1 MSFLEVRHV
10 QKIYTTR
17 FGGTKVQAL
26 SDVNFTVE
34 KGEYVAIMGESGS
47 GKTTLLNILAA
58 LDKPTGGEVVLDGRA
73 LGTIP
78 EREIAAF
85 RRSQLGFVFQEF
97 NLLDTF
103 SVQDNIFLP
112 LVLAGKAYPEMAAR
126 LAPIARQ
133 LGIAELLQK
142 FPYELSG
149 GQKQRVAVARALIT
163 QPKLVLADEP
173 TGALDSRA
181 TDELLRLFEEINRG
195 GQTILMVTHSVKAAS
210 HASRVL
216 FIKDGEV
223 FHEIYRGESTDEQLY
238 QKISDTLTMLATAVS
253 AMRNLYPRLAAT
265 NLKKNRR
272 FYLPYLLACIVIVAL
287 FCIILTLASDP
298 YLGQMQH
305 GGSVSQVLGFGVSI
319 MALFSAIILF
329 YTNSTFTKQ
338 RKREFAIYN
347 ILGMEKRHISYV
359 LFWESLYTA
368 AMALFFGLVAAG
380 VFSKLLQLVLM
391 RLIGGEATFG
401 LNIRLMSIGC
411 TVVFFGALFLL
422 LLLNTIRIIHLS
434 NPVQLLRAG
443 SEGEREPRSKWILAL
458 LGAVCLAAGYLISLR
473 TSVALYAIQNF
484 FPAVIL
490 VIIGTYLT
498 FIALS
503 VVVLKALR
511 KNRRYYYK
519 TSHFATVSGLIYRMS
534 RNAAGLASICILST
548 MVLVTVS
555 TTVSLYKGV
564 DAYAAVQWP
573 QDVTITLMTD
583 PRTNTVP
590 DVAPVLQVV
599 DDTMTRAG
607 LTQSNVHGYRTV
619 RFSALRSGDALDL
632 TSKQLTGSSADEYTV
647 MVLDTEGYAD
657 LTGEQVTLAPG
668 EALAWTDGAAF
679 GDTLTLGGDT
689 LRLRQLNS
697 FSLVSGS
704 SIMGLHTL
712 YLVVPDLT
720 EMLELR
726 AQQNAYTNEH
736 GGTRSML
743 NYTYQFDLSGT
754 EDEQLD
760 ALHALLCAPG
770 FESAAEAANV
780 NYTTDMRADGYPTLR
795 STYGGFL
802 FLGFFLGFVFLF
814 ATVLIIYYKQVSEGY
829 DDRGRFRI
837 MQQVGMT
844 PKEVKATIRTQVLL
858 MFFLP
863 LVTAAIHIAFAFP
876 LIKQIVFAFG
886 LQNVHLFLLCTLG
899 TFGVFALL
907 YTFVYLLTAR
917 TYYRIV
923 RMTD

>member
-1 MSFLEVRHV
+1 
-10 QKIYTTR
+10 
-17 FGGTKVQAL
+17 
-26 SDVNFTVE
+26 
-34 KGEYVAIMGESGS
+34 
-47 GKTTLLNILAA
+47 
-58 LDKPTGGEVVLDGRA
+58 
-73 LGTIP
+73 
-78 EREIAAF
+78 
-85 RRSQLGFVFQEF
+85 
-97 NLLDTF
+97 
-103 SVQDNIFLP
+103 
-112 LVLAGKAYPEMAAR
+112 
-126 LAPIARQ
+126 
-133 LGIAELLQK
+133 
-142 FPYELSG
+142 
-149 GQKQRVAVARALIT
+149 
-163 QPKLVLADEP
+163 
-173 TGALDSRA
+173 
-181 TDELLRLFEEINRG
+181 
-195 GQTILMVTHSVKAAS
+195 
-210 HASRVL
+210 
-216 FIKDGEV
+216 
-223 FHEIYRGESTDEQLY
+223 
-238 QKISDTLTMLATAVS
+238 
-253 AMRNLYPRLAAT
+253 MRNLYPRLAAT

-305 GGSVSQVLGFGVSI
+305 GGSVSQVLGFGVLI
-319 MALFSAIILF
+319 MALFSTIILF

-380 VFSKLLQLVLM
+380 VFSKLLQLVLV

-401 LNIRLMSIGC
+401 LNISLMSIGY
-411 TVVFFGALFLL
+411 TAAFFGALFLL

-458 LGAVCLAAGYLISLR
+458 LGAVCLAAGYIISLR
-473 TSVALYAIQNF
+473 TNAALYAIQYF

-564 DAYAAVQWP
+564 DAYAAVRWP
-573 QDVTITLMTD
+573 QDMTLTLMTD
-583 PRTNTVP
+583 TQTNTVP
-590 DVAPVLQVV
+590 DVAPVLRVV
-599 DDTMTRAG
+599 DDTMTRSG

-619 RFSALRSGDALDL
+619 RFSTLRSGDALD
-632 TSKQLTGSSADEYTV
+632 QFTGSGVDAYTV

-668 EALAWTDGAAF
+668 DALAWTDGKPF
-679 GDTLTLGGDT
+679 GDTVTICGRAF
-689 LRLRQLNS
+689 RLRQLDS
-697 FSLVSGS
+697 FPLDSGS

-712 YLVVPDLT
+712 YLVVPDLDSV
-720 EMLELR
+720 LELR
-726 AQQNAYTNEH
+726 AQQNAYASEH

-754 EDEQLD
+754 DAEQLD
-760 ALHALLCAPG
+760 ALHALLSDPA
-770 FESAAEAANV
+770 FASAAEAANV
-780 NYTTDMRADGYPTLR
+780 QYTTDMRADGYPTLR
-795 STYGGFL
+795 SMYGGFL

>member
-1 MSFLEVRHV
+1 
-10 QKIYTTR
+10 
-17 FGGTKVQAL
+17 
-26 SDVNFTVE
+26 
-34 KGEYVAIMGESGS
+34 
-47 GKTTLLNILAA
+47 
-58 LDKPTGGEVVLDGRA
+58 
-73 LGTIP
+73 
-78 EREIAAF
+78 
-85 RRSQLGFVFQEF
+85 
-97 NLLDTF
+97 
-103 SVQDNIFLP
+103 
-112 LVLAGKAYPEMAAR
+112 
-126 LAPIARQ
+126 
-133 LGIAELLQK
+133 
-142 FPYELSG
+142 
-149 GQKQRVAVARALIT
+149 
-163 QPKLVLADEP
+163 
-173 TGALDSRA
+173 
-181 TDELLRLFEEINRG
+181 
-195 GQTILMVTHSVKAAS
+195 
-210 HASRVL
+210 
-216 FIKDGEV
+216 
-223 FHEIYRGESTDEQLY
+223 
-238 QKISDTLTMLATAVS
+238 
-253 AMRNLYPRLAAT
+253 MRNLYPRLAAT

-287 FCIILTLASDP
+287 FCIMLTLASDP

-305 GGSVSQVLGFGVSI
+305 GGSVSQVLGFGVLI

-380 VFSKLLQLVLM
+380 VFSKLLQLVLV

-401 LNIRLMSIGC
+401 LNISLMSIGY
-411 TVVFFGALFLL
+411 TAVFFGALFLL

-458 LGAVCLAAGYLISLR
+458 LGAVCLAAGYIISLR
-473 TSVALYAIQNF
+473 TNAALYAIQYF

-503 VVVLKALR
+503 IVVLKALR

-564 DAYAAVQWP
+564 DAYAAVRWP
-573 QDVTITLMTD
+573 QDMTLTLMTD
-583 PRTNTVP
+583 TQTNTVP

-599 DDTMTRAG
+599 DDAMTRAG

-619 RFSALRSGDALDL
+619 RFSAQRSGDALD
-632 TSKQLTGSSADEYTV
+632 QFTGSGVDAYTV
-647 MVLDTEGYAD
+647 LVLDTEGYAD

-668 EALAWTDGAAF
+668 DALAWTDGKPF
-679 GDTLTLGGDT
+679 GDTVTICGRAF
-689 LRLRQLNS
+689 RLRQLDS
-697 FSLVSGS
+697 FPLDSGS

-712 YLVVPDLT
+712 YLVVPDLDSV
-720 EMLELR
+720 LELR
-726 AQQNAYTNEH
+726 AQQNAYASEH

-743 NYTYQFDLSGT
+743 NYTYQFDLSST
-754 EDEQLD
+754 DAEQLD
-760 ALHALLCAPG
+760 ALHALLSDPA
-770 FESAAEAANV
+770 FASAAEAANV
-780 NYTTDMRADGYPTLR
+780 QYTTDMRADGYPTLR
-795 STYGGFL
+795 SMYGGFL

>member
-1 MSFLEVRHV
+1 
-10 QKIYTTR
+10 
-17 FGGTKVQAL
+17 
-26 SDVNFTVE
+26 
-34 KGEYVAIMGESGS
+34 
-47 GKTTLLNILAA
+47 
-58 LDKPTGGEVVLDGRA
+58 
-73 LGTIP
+73 
-78 EREIAAF
+78 
-85 RRSQLGFVFQEF
+85 
-97 NLLDTF
+97 
-103 SVQDNIFLP
+103 
-112 LVLAGKAYPEMAAR
+112 
-126 LAPIARQ
+126 
-133 LGIAELLQK
+133 
-142 FPYELSG
+142 
-149 GQKQRVAVARALIT
+149 
-163 QPKLVLADEP
+163 
-173 TGALDSRA
+173 
-181 TDELLRLFEEINRG
+181 
-195 GQTILMVTHSVKAAS
+195 
-210 HASRVL
+210 
-216 FIKDGEV
+216 
-223 FHEIYRGESTDEQLY
+223 
-238 QKISDTLTMLATAVS
+238 
-253 AMRNLYPRLAAT
+253 MRNLYPRLAAT

-305 GGSVSQVLGFGVSI
+305 GGSVSQVLGFGVLI

-380 VFSKLLQLVLM
+380 VFSKLLQLVLV

-401 LNIRLMSIGC
+401 LNISLMSIGY
-411 TVVFFGALFLL
+411 TAVFFGALFLL

-458 LGAVCLAAGYLISLR
+458 LGAVCLAAGYIISLR
-473 TSVALYAIQNF
+473 TNAALYAIQYF

-503 VVVLKALR
+503 IVVLKALR

-564 DAYAAVQWP
+564 DAYAAVRWP
-573 QDVTITLMTD
+573 QDMTLTLMTD
-583 PRTNTVP
+583 TQTNTVP

-599 DDTMTRAG
+599 DDAMTRSG

-619 RFSALRSGDALDL
+619 RFSTLRSGDALD
-632 TSKQLTGSSADEYTV
+632 QFTGSGVDAYTV
-647 MVLDTEGYAD
+647 LVLDTEGYAD

-668 EALAWTDGAAF
+668 DALAWTDGKPF
-679 GDTLTLGGDT
+679 GDTVTICGRAF
-689 LRLRQLNS
+689 RLRPLDS
-697 FSLVSGS
+697 FPLDSGS

-712 YLVVPDLT
+712 YLVVPDLDSV
-720 EMLELR
+720 LELR
-726 AQQNAYTNEH
+726 AQQNAYVSEH

-754 EDEQLD
+754 DDEQLD
-760 ALHALLCAPG
+760 ALHTLLSDPA
-770 FESAAEAANV
+770 FASAAEAANV
-780 NYTTDMRADGYPTLR
+780 QYTTDMRADGYPTLR
-795 STYGGFL
+795 SMYGGFL

>member
-1 MSFLEVRHV
+1 
-10 QKIYTTR
+10 
-17 FGGTKVQAL
+17 
-26 SDVNFTVE
+26 
-34 KGEYVAIMGESGS
+34 
-47 GKTTLLNILAA
+47 
-58 LDKPTGGEVVLDGRA
+58 
-73 LGTIP
+73 
-78 EREIAAF
+78 
-85 RRSQLGFVFQEF
+85 
-97 NLLDTF
+97 
-103 SVQDNIFLP
+103 
-112 LVLAGKAYPEMAAR
+112 
-126 LAPIARQ
+126 
-133 LGIAELLQK
+133 
-142 FPYELSG
+142 
-149 GQKQRVAVARALIT
+149 
-163 QPKLVLADEP
+163 
-173 TGALDSRA
+173 
-181 TDELLRLFEEINRG
+181 
-195 GQTILMVTHSVKAAS
+195 
-210 HASRVL
+210 
-216 FIKDGEV
+216 
-223 FHEIYRGESTDEQLY
+223 
-238 QKISDTLTMLATAVS
+238 
-253 AMRNLYPRLAAT
+253 MRNLYPRLAAT

-305 GGSVSQVLGFGVSI
+305 GGSVSQVLGFGVLI
-319 MALFSAIILF
+319 MALFSTIILF

-380 VFSKLLQLVLM
+380 VFSKLLQLVLV

-401 LNIRLMSIGC
+401 LNISLMSIGY
-411 TVVFFGALFLL
+411 TAAFFGALFLL

-458 LGAVCLAAGYLISLR
+458 LGAVCLAAGYIISLR
-473 TSVALYAIQNF
+473 TNAALYAIQYF

-564 DAYAAVQWP
+564 DAYAAVRWP
-573 QDVTITLMTD
+573 QDMTLTLMTD
-583 PRTNTVP
+583 TRTNTVP
-590 DVAPVLQVV
+590 DVAPVLRVV
-599 DDTMTRAG
+599 DDTMTRSG

-619 RFSALRSGDALDL
+619 RFSTLRSGDALD
-632 TSKQLTGSSADEYTV
+632 QFTGSGVDAYTV

-668 EALAWTDGAAF
+668 EALAWTDGKPF
-679 GDTLTLGGDT
+679 GDTVTICGRAF
-689 LRLRQLNS
+689 RLRQLDS
-697 FSLVSGS
+697 FPLDSGS

-712 YLVVPDLT
+712 YLVVPDLDSV
-720 EMLELR
+720 LELR
-726 AQQNAYTNEH
+726 AQQNAYASEH

-754 EDEQLD
+754 DDEQLD
-760 ALHALLCAPG
+760 ALHALLSGPA
-770 FESAAEAANV
+770 FESAAEAENV
-780 NYTTDMRADGYPTLR
+780 QYTTDMRADGYPTLR
-795 STYGGFL
+795 SMYGGFL

>member
-1 MSFLEVRHV
+1 
-10 QKIYTTR
+10 
-17 FGGTKVQAL
+17 
-26 SDVNFTVE
+26 
-34 KGEYVAIMGESGS
+34 
-47 GKTTLLNILAA
+47 
-58 LDKPTGGEVVLDGRA
+58 
-73 LGTIP
+73 
-78 EREIAAF
+78 
-85 RRSQLGFVFQEF
+85 
-97 NLLDTF
+97 
-103 SVQDNIFLP
+103 
-112 LVLAGKAYPEMAAR
+112 
-126 LAPIARQ
+126 
-133 LGIAELLQK
+133 
-142 FPYELSG
+142 
-149 GQKQRVAVARALIT
+149 
-163 QPKLVLADEP
+163 
-173 TGALDSRA
+173 
-181 TDELLRLFEEINRG
+181 
-195 GQTILMVTHSVKAAS
+195 
-210 HASRVL
+210 
-216 FIKDGEV
+216 
-223 FHEIYRGESTDEQLY
+223 
-238 QKISDTLTMLATAVS
+238 
-253 AMRNLYPRLAAT
+253 MRNLYPRLAAT

-305 GGSVSQVLGFGVSI
+305 GGSVSQVLGFGVLI

-380 VFSKLLQLVLM
+380 VFSKLLQLVLV

-401 LNIRLMSIGC
+401 LNISLMSIGY
-411 TVVFFGALFLL
+411 TAVFFGALFLL

-458 LGAVCLAAGYLISLR
+458 LGAVCLAAGYIISLR
-473 TSVALYAIQNF
+473 TNAALYAIQYF

-503 VVVLKALR
+503 IVVLKALR

-564 DAYAAVQWP
+564 DAYAAVRWP
-573 QDVTITLMTD
+573 QDMTLTLMTD
-583 PRTNTVP
+583 TQTNMVP

-599 DDTMTRAG
+599 DDALTRAG

-619 RFSALRSGDALDL
+619 RFSTLRSGDALD
-632 TSKQLTGSSADEYTV
+632 QFTGSGVDAYTV
-647 MVLDTEGYAD
+647 LVLDTEGYAD
-657 LTGEQVTLAPG
+657 LTGEQVTLTPG
-668 EALAWTDGAAF
+668 EALAWTDGKPF
-679 GDTLTLGGDT
+679 GDTVTICGRAF
-689 LRLRQLNS
+689 RLRQLDS
-697 FSLVSGS
+697 FPLDSGS

-712 YLVVPDLT
+712 YLVVPDLDSV
-720 EMLELR
+720 LELR
-726 AQQNAYTNEH
+726 AQQNAYASEH

-754 EDEQLD
+754 DDEQLD
-760 ALHALLCAPG
+760 ALHTLLSDPA

-780 NYTTDMRADGYPTLR
+780 QYTTDMRADGYPTLR
-795 STYGGFL
+795 SMYGGFL

>member
-1 MSFLEVRHV
+1 
-10 QKIYTTR
+10 
-17 FGGTKVQAL
+17 
-26 SDVNFTVE
+26 
-34 KGEYVAIMGESGS
+34 
-47 GKTTLLNILAA
+47 
-58 LDKPTGGEVVLDGRA
+58 
-73 LGTIP
+73 
-78 EREIAAF
+78 
-85 RRSQLGFVFQEF
+85 
-97 NLLDTF
+97 
-103 SVQDNIFLP
+103 
-112 LVLAGKAYPEMAAR
+112 
-126 LAPIARQ
+126 
-133 LGIAELLQK
+133 
-142 FPYELSG
+142 
-149 GQKQRVAVARALIT
+149 
-163 QPKLVLADEP
+163 
-173 TGALDSRA
+173 
-181 TDELLRLFEEINRG
+181 
-195 GQTILMVTHSVKAAS
+195 
-210 HASRVL
+210 
-216 FIKDGEV
+216 
-223 FHEIYRGESTDEQLY
+223 
-238 QKISDTLTMLATAVS
+238 
-253 AMRNLYPRLAAT
+253 MRNLYPRLAAT

-287 FCIILTLASDP
+287 FCIMLTLASDP

-305 GGSVSQVLGFGVSI
+305 GGSVSQVLGFGVLI

-380 VFSKLLQLVLM
+380 VFSKLLQLVLV

-401 LNIRLMSIGC
+401 LNISLMSIGY
-411 TVVFFGALFLL
+411 TAVFFGALFLL

-458 LGAVCLAAGYLISLR
+458 LGAVCLAAGYIISLR
-473 TSVALYAIQNF
+473 TNAALYAIQYF

-503 VVVLKALR
+503 IVVLKALR

-564 DAYAAVQWP
+564 DAYAAVRWP
-573 QDVTITLMTD
+573 QDMTLTLMTD
-583 PRTNTVP
+583 TQTNTVP

-599 DDTMTRAG
+599 DDAMTRSG

-619 RFSALRSGDALDL
+619 RFSTLRSGDALD
-632 TSKQLTGSSADEYTV
+632 QFTGSGVDAYTV
-647 MVLDTEGYAD
+647 MVLDTEGYAG

-668 EALAWTDGAAF
+668 DALAWTDGKPF
-679 GDTLTLGGDT
+679 GDTVTICGRAF
-689 LRLRQLNS
+689 RLRQLDS
-697 FSLVSGS
+697 FPLDSGS

-712 YLVVPDLT
+712 YLVVPDLDSV
-720 EMLELR
+720 LELR
-726 AQQNAYTNEH
+726 AQQNAYASEH

-754 EDEQLD
+754 DDEQLD
-760 ALHALLCAPG
+760 ALHTLLSDPA
-770 FESAAEAANV
+770 FASAAEAANV
-780 NYTTDMRADGYPTLR
+780 QYTTDMRADGYPTLR
-795 STYGGFL
+795 SMYGGFL

>member
-1 MSFLEVRHV
+1 
-10 QKIYTTR
+10 
-17 FGGTKVQAL
+17 
-26 SDVNFTVE
+26 
-34 KGEYVAIMGESGS
+34 
-47 GKTTLLNILAA
+47 
-58 LDKPTGGEVVLDGRA
+58 
-73 LGTIP
+73 
-78 EREIAAF
+78 
-85 RRSQLGFVFQEF
+85 
-97 NLLDTF
+97 
-103 SVQDNIFLP
+103 
-112 LVLAGKAYPEMAAR
+112 
-126 LAPIARQ
+126 
-133 LGIAELLQK
+133 
-142 FPYELSG
+142 
-149 GQKQRVAVARALIT
+149 
-163 QPKLVLADEP
+163 
-173 TGALDSRA
+173 
-181 TDELLRLFEEINRG
+181 
-195 GQTILMVTHSVKAAS
+195 
-210 HASRVL
+210 
-216 FIKDGEV
+216 
-223 FHEIYRGESTDEQLY
+223 
-238 QKISDTLTMLATAVS
+238 
-253 AMRNLYPRLAAT
+253 MRNLYPRLAAT

-305 GGSVSQVLGFGVSI
+305 GGSVSQVLGFGVLI
-319 MALFSAIILF
+319 MALFSTIILF

-380 VFSKLLQLVLM
+380 VFSKLLQLVLV

-401 LNIRLMSIGC
+401 LNISLMSIGY
-411 TVVFFGALFLL
+411 TAAFFGALFLL

-458 LGAVCLAAGYLISLR
+458 LGAVCLAAGYIISLR
-473 TSVALYAIQNF
+473 TNAALYAIQYF

-564 DAYAAVQWP
+564 DAYAAVRWP
-573 QDVTITLMTD
+573 QDMTLTLMTD
-583 PRTNTVP
+583 TQTNTVP
-590 DVAPVLQVV
+590 DVAPVLRVV
-599 DDTMTRAG
+599 DDTMTRSG

-619 RFSALRSGDALDL
+619 RFSTLRSGDALD
-632 TSKQLTGSSADEYTV
+632 QFTGSGVDAYTV

-668 EALAWTDGAAF
+668 EALAWTDGKPF
-679 GDTLTLGGDT
+679 GDTVTICGRAF
-689 LRLRQLNS
+689 RLRQLDS
-697 FSLVSGS
+697 FPLDSGS

-712 YLVVPDLT
+712 YLVVPDLDSV
-720 EMLELR
+720 LELR
-726 AQQNAYTNEH
+726 AQQNAYASEH

-754 EDEQLD
+754 DDEQLD
-760 ALHALLCAPG
+760 ALHALLSGPA

-780 NYTTDMRADGYPTLR
+780 QYTTDMRADGYPTLR

>member
-1 MSFLEVRHV
+1 
-10 QKIYTTR
+10 
-17 FGGTKVQAL
+17 
-26 SDVNFTVE
+26 
-34 KGEYVAIMGESGS
+34 
-47 GKTTLLNILAA
+47 
-58 LDKPTGGEVVLDGRA
+58 
-73 LGTIP
+73 
-78 EREIAAF
+78 
-85 RRSQLGFVFQEF
+85 
-97 NLLDTF
+97 
-103 SVQDNIFLP
+103 
-112 LVLAGKAYPEMAAR
+112 
-126 LAPIARQ
+126 
-133 LGIAELLQK
+133 
-142 FPYELSG
+142 
-149 GQKQRVAVARALIT
+149 
-163 QPKLVLADEP
+163 
-173 TGALDSRA
+173 
-181 TDELLRLFEEINRG
+181 
-195 GQTILMVTHSVKAAS
+195 
-210 HASRVL
+210 
-216 FIKDGEV
+216 
-223 FHEIYRGESTDEQLY
+223 
-238 QKISDTLTMLATAVS
+238 
-253 AMRNLYPRLAAT
+253 MRNLYPRLAAT

-305 GGSVSQVLGFGVSI
+305 GGSVSQVLGFGVLI
-319 MALFSAIILF
+319 MALFSTIILF

-380 VFSKLLQLVLM
+380 VFSKLLQLVLV

-401 LNIRLMSIGC
+401 LNISLMSIGY
-411 TVVFFGALFLL
+411 TAAFFGALFLL

-458 LGAVCLAAGYLISLR
+458 LGAVCLAAGYIISLR
-473 TSVALYAIQNF
+473 TNAALYAIQYF

-564 DAYAAVQWP
+564 DAYAAVRWP
-573 QDVTITLMTD
+573 QDMTLTLMTD
-583 PRTNTVP
+583 TRTNTVP
-590 DVAPVLQVV
+590 DVAPVLRVV
-599 DDTMTRAG
+599 DDTMTRSG

-619 RFSALRSGDALDL
+619 RFSAQRSGDALD
-632 TSKQLTGSSADEYTV
+632 QFTGSGVDAYTV
-647 MVLDTEGYAD
+647 MVLDTEGYAG

-668 EALAWTDGAAF
+668 EALAWTDGKPF
-679 GDTLTLGGDT
+679 GDTVTICGRAF
-689 LRLRQLNS
+689 RLRQLDS
-697 FSLVSGS
+697 FPLDSGS

-712 YLVVPDLT
+712 YLVVPDLDSV
-720 EMLELR
+720 LELR
-726 AQQNAYTNEH
+726 AQQNAYASEH

-754 EDEQLD
+754 DDEQLD
-760 ALHALLCAPG
+760 ALHTLLSDPA

-780 NYTTDMRADGYPTLR
+780 QYTTDMRADGYPTLR
-795 STYGGFL
+795 SMYGGFL

>member
-1 MSFLEVRHV
+1 
-10 QKIYTTR
+10 
-17 FGGTKVQAL
+17 
-26 SDVNFTVE
+26 
-34 KGEYVAIMGESGS
+34 
-47 GKTTLLNILAA
+47 
-58 LDKPTGGEVVLDGRA
+58 
-73 LGTIP
+73 
-78 EREIAAF
+78 
-85 RRSQLGFVFQEF
+85 
-97 NLLDTF
+97 
-103 SVQDNIFLP
+103 
-112 LVLAGKAYPEMAAR
+112 
-126 LAPIARQ
+126 
-133 LGIAELLQK
+133 
-142 FPYELSG
+142 
-149 GQKQRVAVARALIT
+149 
-163 QPKLVLADEP
+163 
-173 TGALDSRA
+173 
-181 TDELLRLFEEINRG
+181 
-195 GQTILMVTHSVKAAS
+195 
-210 HASRVL
+210 
-216 FIKDGEV
+216 
-223 FHEIYRGESTDEQLY
+223 
-238 QKISDTLTMLATAVS
+238 
-253 AMRNLYPRLAAT
+253 MRNLYPRLAAT

-287 FCIILTLASDP
+287 FCIMLTLASDP

-305 GGSVSQVLGFGVSI
+305 GGSVSQVLGFGVLI

-380 VFSKLLQLVLM
+380 VFSKLLQLVLV

-401 LNIRLMSIGC
+401 LNISLMSIGY
-411 TVVFFGALFLL
+411 TAVFFGALFLL

-458 LGAVCLAAGYLISLR
+458 LGAVCLAAGYIISLR
-473 TSVALYAIQNF
+473 TNAALYAIQYF

-564 DAYAAVQWP
+564 DAYAAVRWP
-573 QDVTITLMTD
+573 QDMTLTLMTD
-583 PRTNTVP
+583 TQTNTVP

-599 DDTMTRAG
+599 DDAMTRSG

-619 RFSALRSGDALDL
+619 RFSTLRSGDALD
-632 TSKQLTGSSADEYTV
+632 QFTGSGVDAYTV

-668 EALAWTDGAAF
+668 DALAWTDGKPF
-679 GDTLTLGGDT
+679 GDTVTICGRAF
-689 LRLRQLNS
+689 RLRPLDS
-697 FSLVSGS
+697 FPLDSGS

-712 YLVVPDLT
+712 YLVVPDFDSVLD
-720 EMLELR
+720 LR
-726 AQQNAYTNEH
+726 AQQNAYVSEH

-754 EDEQLD
+754 DAEQLD
-760 ALHALLCAPG
+760 ALHALLSDPA

-780 NYTTDMRADGYPTLR
+780 QYTTDMRADGYPTLR
-795 STYGGFL
+795 SMYGGFL

>member
-1 MSFLEVRHV
+1 
-10 QKIYTTR
+10 
-17 FGGTKVQAL
+17 
-26 SDVNFTVE
+26 
-34 KGEYVAIMGESGS
+34 
-47 GKTTLLNILAA
+47 
-58 LDKPTGGEVVLDGRA
+58 
-73 LGTIP
+73 
-78 EREIAAF
+78 
-85 RRSQLGFVFQEF
+85 
-97 NLLDTF
+97 
-103 SVQDNIFLP
+103 
-112 LVLAGKAYPEMAAR
+112 
-126 LAPIARQ
+126 
-133 LGIAELLQK
+133 
-142 FPYELSG
+142 
-149 GQKQRVAVARALIT
+149 
-163 QPKLVLADEP
+163 
-173 TGALDSRA
+173 
-181 TDELLRLFEEINRG
+181 
-195 GQTILMVTHSVKAAS
+195 
-210 HASRVL
+210 
-216 FIKDGEV
+216 
-223 FHEIYRGESTDEQLY
+223 
-238 QKISDTLTMLATAVS
+238 
-253 AMRNLYPRLAAT
+253 MRNLYPRLAAT

-305 GGSVSQVLGFGVSI
+305 GGSVSQVLGFGVLI
-319 MALFSAIILF
+319 MALFSTIILF

-380 VFSKLLQLVLM
+380 VFSKLLQLVLV

-401 LNIRLMSIGC
+401 LNISLMSIGY
-411 TVVFFGALFLL
+411 TAAFFGALFLL

-458 LGAVCLAAGYLISLR
+458 LGAVCLAAGYIISLR
-473 TSVALYAIQNF
+473 TNAALYAIQYF

-564 DAYAAVQWP
+564 DAYAAVRWP
-573 QDVTITLMTD
+573 QDMTLTLMTD
-583 PRTNTVP
+583 TRTNTVP
-590 DVAPVLQVV
+590 DVAPVLRVV

-619 RFSALRSGDALDL
+619 RFSAQRSGDALD
-632 TSKQLTGSSADEYTV
+632 QFTGSGVDAYTV

-668 EALAWTDGAAF
+668 EALAWTDGKPF
-679 GDTLTLGGDT
+679 GDTVTICGRAF
-689 LRLRQLNS
+689 RLRQLDS
-697 FSLVSGS
+697 FPLDSGS

-712 YLVVPDLT
+712 YLVVPDLDSV
-720 EMLELR
+720 LELR
-726 AQQNAYTNEH
+726 AQQNAYASEH

-754 EDEQLD
+754 DDEQLD
-760 ALHALLCAPG
+760 ALHALLSGPA

-780 NYTTDMRADGYPTLR
+780 QYTTDMRADGYPTLR
-795 STYGGFL
+795 SMYGGFL

>member
-1 MSFLEVRHV
+1 
-10 QKIYTTR
+10 
-17 FGGTKVQAL
+17 
-26 SDVNFTVE
+26 
-34 KGEYVAIMGESGS
+34 
-47 GKTTLLNILAA
+47 
-58 LDKPTGGEVVLDGRA
+58 
-73 LGTIP
+73 
-78 EREIAAF
+78 
-85 RRSQLGFVFQEF
+85 
-97 NLLDTF
+97 
-103 SVQDNIFLP
+103 
-112 LVLAGKAYPEMAAR
+112 
-126 LAPIARQ
+126 
-133 LGIAELLQK
+133 
-142 FPYELSG
+142 
-149 GQKQRVAVARALIT
+149 
-163 QPKLVLADEP
+163 
-173 TGALDSRA
+173 
-181 TDELLRLFEEINRG
+181 
-195 GQTILMVTHSVKAAS
+195 
-210 HASRVL
+210 
-216 FIKDGEV
+216 
-223 FHEIYRGESTDEQLY
+223 
-238 QKISDTLTMLATAVS
+238 
-253 AMRNLYPRLAAT
+253 MRNLYPRLAAT

-287 FCIILTLASDP
+287 FCIMLTLASDP

-305 GGSVSQVLGFGVSI
+305 GGSVSQVLGFGVLI

-368 AMALFFGLVAAG
+368 AMTLFFGLVAAG
-380 VFSKLLQLVLM
+380 VFSKLLQLVLV

-401 LNIRLMSIGC
+401 LNISLMSIGY
-411 TVVFFGALFLL
+411 TAVFFGALFLL

-458 LGAVCLAAGYLISLR
+458 LGAVCLAAGYIISLR
-473 TSVALYAIQNF
+473 TNAALYAIQYF

-503 VVVLKALR
+503 IVVLKALR

-564 DAYAAVQWP
+564 DAYAAVRWP
-573 QDVTITLMTD
+573 QDMTLTLMTD
-583 PRTNTVP
+583 KQTNTVP

-599 DDTMTRAG
+599 DDAMTHSG

-619 RFSALRSGDALDL
+619 RFSTLRSGDALD
-632 TSKQLTGSSADEYTV
+632 QFTGSGVDAYTV
-647 MVLDTEGYAD
+647 LVLDTEGYAD

-668 EALAWTDGAAF
+668 DALAWTDGKPF
-679 GDTLTLGGDT
+679 GDTVTICGRAF
-689 LRLRQLNS
+689 RLRQLDS
-697 FSLVSGS
+697 FPLDSGS

-712 YLVVPDLT
+712 YLVVPDLDSV
-720 EMLELR
+720 LELR
-726 AQQNAYTNEH
+726 AQQNACVSEH

-754 EDEQLD
+754 DDEQLD
-760 ALHALLCAPG
+760 ALHTLLSDPA
-770 FESAAEAANV
+770 FASAAEAANV
-780 NYTTDMRADGYPTLR
+780 QYTTDMRADGYPTLR
-795 STYGGFL
+795 SMYGGFL

>member
-1 MSFLEVRHV
+1 
-10 QKIYTTR
+10 
-17 FGGTKVQAL
+17 
-26 SDVNFTVE
+26 
-34 KGEYVAIMGESGS
+34 
-47 GKTTLLNILAA
+47 
-58 LDKPTGGEVVLDGRA
+58 
-73 LGTIP
+73 
-78 EREIAAF
+78 
-85 RRSQLGFVFQEF
+85 
-97 NLLDTF
+97 
-103 SVQDNIFLP
+103 
-112 LVLAGKAYPEMAAR
+112 
-126 LAPIARQ
+126 
-133 LGIAELLQK
+133 
-142 FPYELSG
+142 
-149 GQKQRVAVARALIT
+149 
-163 QPKLVLADEP
+163 
-173 TGALDSRA
+173 
-181 TDELLRLFEEINRG
+181 
-195 GQTILMVTHSVKAAS
+195 
-210 HASRVL
+210 
-216 FIKDGEV
+216 
-223 FHEIYRGESTDEQLY
+223 
-238 QKISDTLTMLATAVS
+238 
-253 AMRNLYPRLAAT
+253 MRNLYPRLAAT

-287 FCIILTLASDP
+287 FCIMLTLASDP

-305 GGSVSQVLGFGVSI
+305 GGSVSQVLGFGVLI

-380 VFSKLLQLVLM
+380 VFSKLLQLVLV

-401 LNIRLMSIGC
+401 LNISLMSIGY
-411 TVVFFGALFLL
+411 TAVFFGALFLL

-458 LGAVCLAAGYLISLR
+458 LGAVCLAAGYIISLR
-473 TSVALYAIQNF
+473 TNAALYAIQYF

-503 VVVLKALR
+503 IVVLKALR

-564 DAYAAVQWP
+564 DAYAAVRWP
-573 QDVTITLMTD
+573 QDMTLTLMTD
-583 PRTNTVP
+583 TRTNTVP
-590 DVAPVLQVV
+590 DVAPVLRVV
-599 DDTMTRAG
+599 DDTMTRSG

-619 RFSALRSGDALDL
+619 RFSTLRSGDALD
-632 TSKQLTGSSADEYTV
+632 QFTGSGADAYTV
-647 MVLDTEGYAD
+647 LVLDTEGYAG

-668 EALAWTDGAAF
+668 DALAWTDGKPF
-679 GDTLTLGGDT
+679 GDTVTICGRAF
-689 LRLRQLNS
+689 RLRPLDS
-697 FSLVSGS
+697 FPLDSGS

-712 YLVVPDLT
+712 YLVVPDLDSV
-720 EMLELR
+720 LELR
-726 AQQNAYTNEH
+726 AQQNAYASEH

-754 EDEQLD
+754 DDEQLD
-760 ALHALLCAPG
+760 ALHTLLSDPA
-770 FESAAEAANV
+770 FASAAEAANV
-780 NYTTDMRADGYPTLR
+780 QYTTDMRADGYPTLR
-795 STYGGFL
+795 SMYGGFL

>member
-1 MSFLEVRHV
+1 
-10 QKIYTTR
+10 
-17 FGGTKVQAL
+17 
-26 SDVNFTVE
+26 
-34 KGEYVAIMGESGS
+34 
-47 GKTTLLNILAA
+47 
-58 LDKPTGGEVVLDGRA
+58 
-73 LGTIP
+73 
-78 EREIAAF
+78 
-85 RRSQLGFVFQEF
+85 
-97 NLLDTF
+97 
-103 SVQDNIFLP
+103 
-112 LVLAGKAYPEMAAR
+112 
-126 LAPIARQ
+126 
-133 LGIAELLQK
+133 
-142 FPYELSG
+142 
-149 GQKQRVAVARALIT
+149 
-163 QPKLVLADEP
+163 
-173 TGALDSRA
+173 
-181 TDELLRLFEEINRG
+181 
-195 GQTILMVTHSVKAAS
+195 
-210 HASRVL
+210 
-216 FIKDGEV
+216 
-223 FHEIYRGESTDEQLY
+223 
-238 QKISDTLTMLATAVS
+238 
-253 AMRNLYPRLAAT
+253 MRNLYPRLAAT

-287 FCIILTLASDP
+287 FCIMLTLASDP

-305 GGSVSQVLGFGVSI
+305 GGSVSQVLGFGVLI

-380 VFSKLLQLVLM
+380 VFSKLLQLVLV

-401 LNIRLMSIGC
+401 LNISLMSIGY
-411 TVVFFGALFLL
+411 TAVFFGALFLL

-458 LGAVCLAAGYLISLR
+458 LGAVCLAAGYIISLR
-473 TSVALYAIQNF
+473 TNAALYAIQYF

-503 VVVLKALR
+503 IVVLKALR

-564 DAYAAVQWP
+564 DAYAAVRWP
-573 QDVTITLMTD
+573 QDMTLTLMTD
-583 PRTNTVP
+583 KQTNTVP

-599 DDTMTRAG
+599 DDAMTRSG

-619 RFSALRSGDALDL
+619 RFSTLRSGDALD
-632 TSKQLTGSSADEYTV
+632 QFTGSGVDAYTV
-647 MVLDTEGYAD
+647 LVLDTEGYAD

-668 EALAWTDGAAF
+668 EALAWTDGKPF
-679 GDTLTLGGDT
+679 GDTVTICGRAF
-689 LRLRQLNS
+689 RLRQLDS
-697 FSLVSGS
+697 FPLDSGS

-712 YLVVPDLT
+712 YLVVPDLDSV
-720 EMLELR
+720 LDLR
-726 AQQNAYTNEH
+726 AQQNACVSEH

-754 EDEQLD
+754 DAEQLD
-760 ALHALLCAPG
+760 ALHALLSDPA

-780 NYTTDMRADGYPTLR
+780 QYTTDMRADGYPTLR
-795 STYGGFL
+795 SMYGGFL

>member
-1 MSFLEVRHV
+1 
-10 QKIYTTR
+10 
-17 FGGTKVQAL
+17 
-26 SDVNFTVE
+26 
-34 KGEYVAIMGESGS
+34 
-47 GKTTLLNILAA
+47 
-58 LDKPTGGEVVLDGRA
+58 
-73 LGTIP
+73 
-78 EREIAAF
+78 
-85 RRSQLGFVFQEF
+85 
-97 NLLDTF
+97 
-103 SVQDNIFLP
+103 
-112 LVLAGKAYPEMAAR
+112 
-126 LAPIARQ
+126 
-133 LGIAELLQK
+133 
-142 FPYELSG
+142 
-149 GQKQRVAVARALIT
+149 
-163 QPKLVLADEP
+163 
-173 TGALDSRA
+173 
-181 TDELLRLFEEINRG
+181 
-195 GQTILMVTHSVKAAS
+195 
-210 HASRVL
+210 
-216 FIKDGEV
+216 
-223 FHEIYRGESTDEQLY
+223 
-238 QKISDTLTMLATAVS
+238 
-253 AMRNLYPRLAAT
+253 MRNLYPRLAAT

-287 FCIILTLASDP
+287 FCIMLTLASDP

-305 GGSVSQVLGFGVSI
+305 GGSVSQVLGFGVFI

-380 VFSKLLQLVLM
+380 VFSKLLQLVLV

-401 LNIRLMSIGC
+401 LNIRLMSIGY

-473 TSVALYAIQNF
+473 TNVALYAIQNF

-511 KNRRYYYK
+511 KNKKFYYRPRPFIA
-519 TSHFATVSGLIYRMS
+519 SHFATVSGLIYRMS

-555 TTVSLYKGV
+555 TTVSLYKGL
-564 DAYAAVQWP
+564 DAYAAVRWP
-573 QDVTITLMTD
+573 QDMTLTLMTD
-583 PRTNTVP
+583 TRTNTVP

-599 DDTMTRAG
+599 DDAMTRTG
-607 LTQSNVHGYRTV
+607 LTQSNVHGYHTV
-619 RFSALRSGDALDL
+619 QFS
-632 TSKQLTGSSADEYTV
+632 
-647 MVLDTEGYAD
+647 
-657 LTGEQVTLAPG
+657 
-668 EALAWTDGAAF
+668 
-679 GDTLTLGGDT
+679 
-689 LRLRQLNS
+689 
-697 FSLVSGS
+697 
-704 SIMGLHTL
+704 
-712 YLVVPDLT
+712 
-720 EMLELR
+720 
-726 AQQNAYTNEH
+726 
-736 GGTRSML
+736 
-743 NYTYQFDLSGT
+743 
-754 EDEQLD
+754 
-760 ALHALLCAPG
+760 ALHALLCDPA

-780 NYTTDMRADGYPTLR
+780 QYTTDMRADGYPTLR

>member
-1 MSFLEVRHV
+1 
-10 QKIYTTR
+10 
-17 FGGTKVQAL
+17 
-26 SDVNFTVE
+26 
-34 KGEYVAIMGESGS
+34 
-47 GKTTLLNILAA
+47 
-58 LDKPTGGEVVLDGRA
+58 
-73 LGTIP
+73 
-78 EREIAAF
+78 
-85 RRSQLGFVFQEF
+85 
-97 NLLDTF
+97 
-103 SVQDNIFLP
+103 
-112 LVLAGKAYPEMAAR
+112 
-126 LAPIARQ
+126 
-133 LGIAELLQK
+133 
-142 FPYELSG
+142 
-149 GQKQRVAVARALIT
+149 
-163 QPKLVLADEP
+163 
-173 TGALDSRA
+173 
-181 TDELLRLFEEINRG
+181 
-195 GQTILMVTHSVKAAS
+195 
-210 HASRVL
+210 
-216 FIKDGEV
+216 
-223 FHEIYRGESTDEQLY
+223 
-238 QKISDTLTMLATAVS
+238 
-253 AMRNLYPRLAAT
+253 MRNLYPRLAAT

-458 LGAVCLAAGYLISLR
+458 LGAACLAAGYIISLR
-473 TSVALYAIQNF
+473 TNAALYAIQNF
-484 FPAVIL
+484 FLAVIL

-503 VVVLKALR
+503 VIVLKALR

-573 QDVTITLMTD
+573 QDMTLTLMTD
-583 PRTNTVP
+583 TQTNTVP

-599 DDTMTRAG
+599 DDTMTRSG

-619 RFSALRSGDALDL
+619 RFSTLRSGDALD
-632 TSKQLTGSSADEYTV
+632 QFTGSGVDAYTA

-668 EALAWTDGAAF
+668 EALAWTDGKPF
-679 GDTLTLGGDT
+679 GDTVTICGRAF
-689 LRLRQLNS
+689 RLRQLDS
-697 FSLVSGS
+697 FPLDSGS

-712 YLVVPDLT
+712 YLVVPDLDSV
-720 EMLELR
+720 LELR
-726 AQQNAYTNEH
+726 AQQNAYASEH

-754 EDEQLD
+754 DDEQLD
-760 ALHALLCAPG
+760 ALHTLLSDPA

>member
-1 MSFLEVRHV
+1 
-10 QKIYTTR
+10 
-17 FGGTKVQAL
+17 
-26 SDVNFTVE
+26 
-34 KGEYVAIMGESGS
+34 
-47 GKTTLLNILAA
+47 
-58 LDKPTGGEVVLDGRA
+58 
-73 LGTIP
+73 
-78 EREIAAF
+78 
-85 RRSQLGFVFQEF
+85 
-97 NLLDTF
+97 
-103 SVQDNIFLP
+103 
-112 LVLAGKAYPEMAAR
+112 
-126 LAPIARQ
+126 
-133 LGIAELLQK
+133 
-142 FPYELSG
+142 
-149 GQKQRVAVARALIT
+149 
-163 QPKLVLADEP
+163 
-173 TGALDSRA
+173 
-181 TDELLRLFEEINRG
+181 
-195 GQTILMVTHSVKAAS
+195 
-210 HASRVL
+210 
-216 FIKDGEV
+216 
-223 FHEIYRGESTDEQLY
+223 
-238 QKISDTLTMLATAVS
+238 
-253 AMRNLYPRLAAT
+253 MRNLYPRLAAT

-305 GGSVSQVLGFGVSI
+305 GGSVSQVLGFGVLI

-380 VFSKLLQLVLM
+380 VFSKLLQLVLV

-401 LNIRLMSIGC
+401 LNISLMSIGY
-411 TVVFFGALFLL
+411 TAVFFGALFLL

-458 LGAVCLAAGYLISLR
+458 LGAVCLAAGYIISLR
-473 TSVALYAIQNF
+473 TNAALYAIQYF

-503 VVVLKALR
+503 IVVLKALR

-564 DAYAAVQWP
+564 DAYAAVRWP
-573 QDVTITLMTD
+573 QDMTLTLMTD
-583 PRTNTVP
+583 KQTNTVP

-599 DDTMTRAG
+599 DNAMTHSG

-619 RFSALRSGDALDL
+619 RFSTLRSGDALD
-632 TSKQLTGSSADEYTV
+632 QFTGSGVDAYTV
-647 MVLDTEGYAD
+647 MVLDTEGYTG

-668 EALAWTDGAAF
+668 EALAWTDGKPF
-679 GDTLTLGGDT
+679 GDTVTICGRAF
-689 LRLRQLNS
+689 RLRPLDS
-697 FSLVSGS
+697 FPLDSGS

-712 YLVVPDLT
+712 YLVVPDLDSV
-720 EMLELR
+720 LELR
-726 AQQNAYTNEH
+726 AQQNAYASEH

-754 EDEQLD
+754 DDEQLD
-760 ALHALLCAPG
+760 ALHALLSDPA
-770 FESAAEAANV
+770 FASAAEAANV
-780 NYTTDMRADGYPTLR
+780 QYTTDMRADGYPTLR
-795 STYGGFL
+795 SMYGGFL

>member
-1 MSFLEVRHV
+1 
-10 QKIYTTR
+10 
-17 FGGTKVQAL
+17 
-26 SDVNFTVE
+26 
-34 KGEYVAIMGESGS
+34 
-47 GKTTLLNILAA
+47 
-58 LDKPTGGEVVLDGRA
+58 
-73 LGTIP
+73 
-78 EREIAAF
+78 
-85 RRSQLGFVFQEF
+85 
-97 NLLDTF
+97 
-103 SVQDNIFLP
+103 
-112 LVLAGKAYPEMAAR
+112 
-126 LAPIARQ
+126 
-133 LGIAELLQK
+133 
-142 FPYELSG
+142 
-149 GQKQRVAVARALIT
+149 
-163 QPKLVLADEP
+163 
-173 TGALDSRA
+173 
-181 TDELLRLFEEINRG
+181 
-195 GQTILMVTHSVKAAS
+195 
-210 HASRVL
+210 
-216 FIKDGEV
+216 
-223 FHEIYRGESTDEQLY
+223 
-238 QKISDTLTMLATAVS
+238 
-253 AMRNLYPRLAAT
+253 MRNLYPRLAAT

-287 FCIILTLASDP
+287 FCIMLTLASDP

-380 VFSKLLQLVLM
+380 VFSKLLQLVLV
-391 RLIGGEATFG
+391 RLIGGETTFG
-401 LNIRLMSIGC
+401 LNIRLWSIGC

-458 LGAVCLAAGYLISLR
+458 LGAVCLAAGYIISLR
-473 TSVALYAIQNF
+473 TNAALYAIQYF

-573 QDVTITLMTD
+573 QDVKITLMTD
-583 PRTNTVP
+583 SKTNTVP

-599 DDTMTRAG
+599 DDAMMRAG

-619 RFSALRSGDALDL
+619 RFSTQRSGDALN
-632 TSKQLTGSSADEYTV
+632 QFTGSSANEYTV

-668 EALAWTDGAAF
+668 EALAWTDGKPF
-679 GDTLTLGGDT
+679 GDTVTLGGDT
-689 LRLRQLNS
+689 LRLRPLDS
-697 FSLVSGS
+697 FPIDSGS

-712 YLVVPDLT
+712 YLVVPDLDSV
-720 EMLELR
+720 LELR
-726 AQQNAYTNEH
+726 AQQNAYVSEH
-736 GGTRSML
+736 GGVRSML

-754 EDEQLD
+754 DDEQLD
-760 ALHALLCAPG
+760 ALHTLLSDPA

-780 NYTTDMRADGYPTLR
+780 QYSTDMRADGYPTLR

-876 LIKQIVFAFG
+876 LIKQIVSAFG

>member
-1 MSFLEVRHV
+1 
-10 QKIYTTR
+10 
-17 FGGTKVQAL
+17 
-26 SDVNFTVE
+26 
-34 KGEYVAIMGESGS
+34 
-47 GKTTLLNILAA
+47 
-58 LDKPTGGEVVLDGRA
+58 
-73 LGTIP
+73 
-78 EREIAAF
+78 
-85 RRSQLGFVFQEF
+85 
-97 NLLDTF
+97 
-103 SVQDNIFLP
+103 
-112 LVLAGKAYPEMAAR
+112 
-126 LAPIARQ
+126 
-133 LGIAELLQK
+133 
-142 FPYELSG
+142 
-149 GQKQRVAVARALIT
+149 
-163 QPKLVLADEP
+163 
-173 TGALDSRA
+173 
-181 TDELLRLFEEINRG
+181 
-195 GQTILMVTHSVKAAS
+195 
-210 HASRVL
+210 
-216 FIKDGEV
+216 
-223 FHEIYRGESTDEQLY
+223 
-238 QKISDTLTMLATAVS
+238 
-253 AMRNLYPRLAAT
+253 MRNLYPRLAAT

-305 GGSVSQVLGFGVSI
+305 GGSVSQVLGFGVLI

-380 VFSKLLQLVLM
+380 VFSKLLQLVLV

-401 LNIRLMSIGC
+401 LNISLMSIGY
-411 TVVFFGALFLL
+411 TAAFFGALFLL

-458 LGAVCLAAGYLISLR
+458 LGAVCLAAGYIISLR
-473 TSVALYAIQNF
+473 TNAALYAIQYF

-564 DAYAAVQWP
+564 DAYAAVRWP
-573 QDVTITLMTD
+573 QDMTLTLMTD
-583 PRTNTVP
+583 IRTNTVP

-599 DDTMTRAG
+599 DDAMTRAG

-619 RFSALRSGDALDL
+619 RFSAQRSGDALD
-632 TSKQLTGSSADEYTV
+632 QFTGSGVDAYTV
-647 MVLDTEGYAD
+647 MVLDTEGYAG

-668 EALAWTDGAAF
+668 EALAWTDGKPF
-679 GDTLTLGGDT
+679 GDTVTICGRAF
-689 LRLRQLNS
+689 RLRQLDS
-697 FSLVSGS
+697 FPLDSGS

-712 YLVVPDLT
+712 YLVVPDLDSV
-720 EMLELR
+720 LELR
-726 AQQNAYTNEH
+726 AQQNAYASEH

-754 EDEQLD
+754 DDEQLD
-760 ALHALLCAPG
+760 ALHTLLSDPA

-780 NYTTDMRADGYPTLR
+780 QYTTDMRADGYPTLR
-795 STYGGFL
+795 SMYGGFL

>member
-1 MSFLEVRHV
+1 
-10 QKIYTTR
+10 
-17 FGGTKVQAL
+17 
-26 SDVNFTVE
+26 
-34 KGEYVAIMGESGS
+34 
-47 GKTTLLNILAA
+47 
-58 LDKPTGGEVVLDGRA
+58 
-73 LGTIP
+73 
-78 EREIAAF
+78 
-85 RRSQLGFVFQEF
+85 
-97 NLLDTF
+97 
-103 SVQDNIFLP
+103 
-112 LVLAGKAYPEMAAR
+112 
-126 LAPIARQ
+126 
-133 LGIAELLQK
+133 
-142 FPYELSG
+142 
-149 GQKQRVAVARALIT
+149 
-163 QPKLVLADEP
+163 
-173 TGALDSRA
+173 
-181 TDELLRLFEEINRG
+181 
-195 GQTILMVTHSVKAAS
+195 
-210 HASRVL
+210 
-216 FIKDGEV
+216 
-223 FHEIYRGESTDEQLY
+223 
-238 QKISDTLTMLATAVS
+238 
-253 AMRNLYPRLAAT
+253 MRNLYPRLAAT

-305 GGSVSQVLGFGVSI
+305 GGSVSQVLGFGVLI

-380 VFSKLLQLVLM
+380 VFSKLLQLVLV

-401 LNIRLMSIGC
+401 LNISLMSIGY
-411 TVVFFGALFLL
+411 TAVFFGALFLL

-458 LGAVCLAAGYLISLR
+458 LGAVCLAAGYIISLR
-473 TSVALYAIQNF
+473 TNAALYAIQYF

-503 VVVLKALR
+503 IVVLKALR

-564 DAYAAVQWP
+564 DAYAAVRWP
-573 QDVTITLMTD
+573 QDMTLTLMTD
-583 PRTNTVP
+583 KQTNTVP

-599 DDTMTRAG
+599 DDAMTRSG

-619 RFSALRSGDALDL
+619 RFSTLRSGDALD
-632 TSKQLTGSSADEYTV
+632 QFTGSGVDAYTV
-647 MVLDTEGYAD
+647 LVLDTEGYAD

-668 EALAWTDGAAF
+668 EALAWTDGKPF
-679 GDTLTLGGDT
+679 GDTVTICGGAF
-689 LRLRQLNS
+689 RLRQLDS
-697 FSLVSGS
+697 FPIDSGS

-712 YLVVPDLT
+712 YLVVPDLDSV
-720 EMLELR
+720 LELR
-726 AQQNAYTNEH
+726 AQQNAYASEH

-754 EDEQLD
+754 DAEQLD
-760 ALHALLCAPG
+760 ALHALLSDPA
-770 FESAAEAANV
+770 FASAAEAANV
-780 NYTTDMRADGYPTLR
+780 QYTTDMRADGYPTLR
-795 STYGGFL
+795 SMYGGFL

-829 DDRGRFRI
+829 DDCGRFRI

>member
-1 MSFLEVRHV
+1 
-10 QKIYTTR
+10 
-17 FGGTKVQAL
+17 
-26 SDVNFTVE
+26 
-34 KGEYVAIMGESGS
+34 
-47 GKTTLLNILAA
+47 
-58 LDKPTGGEVVLDGRA
+58 
-73 LGTIP
+73 
-78 EREIAAF
+78 
-85 RRSQLGFVFQEF
+85 
-97 NLLDTF
+97 
-103 SVQDNIFLP
+103 
-112 LVLAGKAYPEMAAR
+112 
-126 LAPIARQ
+126 
-133 LGIAELLQK
+133 
-142 FPYELSG
+142 
-149 GQKQRVAVARALIT
+149 
-163 QPKLVLADEP
+163 
-173 TGALDSRA
+173 
-181 TDELLRLFEEINRG
+181 
-195 GQTILMVTHSVKAAS
+195 
-210 HASRVL
+210 
-216 FIKDGEV
+216 
-223 FHEIYRGESTDEQLY
+223 
-238 QKISDTLTMLATAVS
+238 
-253 AMRNLYPRLAAT
+253 MRNLYPRLAAT

-305 GGSVSQVLGFGVSI
+305 GGSVSQMLGFGVLI

-380 VFSKLLQLVLM
+380 VFSKLLQLVLV

-401 LNIRLMSIGC
+401 LNISLMSIGY
-411 TVVFFGALFLL
+411 TAAFFGALFLL

-458 LGAVCLAAGYLISLR
+458 LGAVCLAAGYIISLR
-473 TSVALYAIQNF
+473 TNAALYAIQYF

-503 VVVLKALR
+503 IVVLKALR

-564 DAYAAVQWP
+564 DAYAAVRWP
-573 QDVTITLMTD
+573 QDMTLTLMTD
-583 PRTNTVP
+583 KQTNTVP

-599 DDTMTRAG
+599 DDAMTHSG

-619 RFSALRSGDALDL
+619 RFSTLRSGDALD
-632 TSKQLTGSSADEYTV
+632 QFTGSGVDAYTV
-647 MVLDTEGYAD
+647 LVLDTEGYAD

-668 EALAWTDGAAF
+668 DALAWTDGKPF
-679 GDTLTLGGDT
+679 GDTVTICGRAF
-689 LRLRQLNS
+689 RLRQLDS
-697 FSLVSGS
+697 FPLDSGS

-712 YLVVPDLT
+712 YLVVPDLDSV
-720 EMLELR
+720 LELR
-726 AQQNAYTNEH
+726 AQQNAYVSEH

-754 EDEQLD
+754 DDEQLD
-760 ALHALLCAPG
+760 ALHTLLSDPA
-770 FESAAEAANV
+770 FASAAEAANV
-780 NYTTDMRADGYPTLR
+780 QYTTDMRADGYPTLR
-795 STYGGFL
+795 SMYGGFL

>member
-1 MSFLEVRHV
+1 
-10 QKIYTTR
+10 
-17 FGGTKVQAL
+17 
-26 SDVNFTVE
+26 
-34 KGEYVAIMGESGS
+34 
-47 GKTTLLNILAA
+47 
-58 LDKPTGGEVVLDGRA
+58 
-73 LGTIP
+73 
-78 EREIAAF
+78 
-85 RRSQLGFVFQEF
+85 
-97 NLLDTF
+97 
-103 SVQDNIFLP
+103 
-112 LVLAGKAYPEMAAR
+112 
-126 LAPIARQ
+126 
-133 LGIAELLQK
+133 
-142 FPYELSG
+142 
-149 GQKQRVAVARALIT
+149 
-163 QPKLVLADEP
+163 
-173 TGALDSRA
+173 
-181 TDELLRLFEEINRG
+181 
-195 GQTILMVTHSVKAAS
+195 
-210 HASRVL
+210 
-216 FIKDGEV
+216 
-223 FHEIYRGESTDEQLY
+223 
-238 QKISDTLTMLATAVS
+238 
-253 AMRNLYPRLAAT
+253 MRNLYPRLAAT

-305 GGSVSQVLGFGVSI
+305 GGSVSQVLGVGVSI

-380 VFSKLLQLVLM
+380 VFSKLLQLVLV

-401 LNIRLMSIGC
+401 LNISLMSIGC

-458 LGAVCLAAGYLISLR
+458 LGAVCLAAGYIISLR
-473 TSVALYAIQNF
+473 TRTAYAAIEYF

-519 TSHFATVSGLIYRMS
+519 TSHFATVSGLIYRMN

-555 TTVSLYKGV
+555 TTVSLYKGL
-564 DAYAAVQWP
+564 DAYAAVRWP
-573 QDVTITLMTD
+573 QDMTLTLMTD
-583 PRTNTVP
+583 TRTNTAP

-599 DDTMTRAG
+599 DDAVTRAG
-607 LTQSNVHGYRTV
+607 LTQSNAHGYRSINLSMMREDDATV
-619 RFSALRSGDALDL
+619 DVTHVTQTSYQLANALSVWVTDAD
-632 TSKQLTGSSADEYTV
+632 
-647 MVLDTEGYAD
+647 GYAS
-657 LTGEQVTLAPG
+657 LTGETVTLAPD
-668 EALAWTDGAAF
+668 EALAWTDGKPF
-679 GDTLTLGGDT
+679 GDTVTICGRMF
-689 LRLRQLNS
+689 RLRHLDS
-697 FSLVSGS
+697 FPLDSGS
-704 SIMGLHTL
+704 SIMGVHTL
-712 YLVVPDLT
+712 YLVVPDLDS
-720 EMLELR
+720 MLELR
-726 AQQNAYTNEH
+726 AQQNAYANEH

-754 EDEQLD
+754 DDEQLD
-760 ALHALLCAPG
+760 ALHALLSDPA

-780 NYTTDMRADGYPTLR
+780 NYTTDMRADGYPALR

-802 FLGFFLGFVFLF
+802 FLGFFLGFVFLL

-829 DDRGRFRI
+829 DDCGRFRI

-844 PKEVKATIRTQVLL
+844 PREVKRTIRTQVLL

-876 LIKQIVFAFG
+876 IVKQIVFAFG
-886 LQNVHLFLLCTLG
+886 VQNVHLFLLCTLG

-907 YTFVYLLTAR
+907 YTLVYLFTAR
-917 TYYRIV
+917 SYYRIV

>member
-1 MSFLEVRHV
+1 
-10 QKIYTTR
+10 
-17 FGGTKVQAL
+17 
-26 SDVNFTVE
+26 
-34 KGEYVAIMGESGS
+34 
-47 GKTTLLNILAA
+47 
-58 LDKPTGGEVVLDGRA
+58 
-73 LGTIP
+73 
-78 EREIAAF
+78 
-85 RRSQLGFVFQEF
+85 
-97 NLLDTF
+97 
-103 SVQDNIFLP
+103 
-112 LVLAGKAYPEMAAR
+112 
-126 LAPIARQ
+126 
-133 LGIAELLQK
+133 
-142 FPYELSG
+142 
-149 GQKQRVAVARALIT
+149 
-163 QPKLVLADEP
+163 
-173 TGALDSRA
+173 
-181 TDELLRLFEEINRG
+181 
-195 GQTILMVTHSVKAAS
+195 
-210 HASRVL
+210 
-216 FIKDGEV
+216 
-223 FHEIYRGESTDEQLY
+223 
-238 QKISDTLTMLATAVS
+238 
-253 AMRNLYPRLAAT
+253 MRNLYPRLAAT

-287 FCIILTLASDP
+287 FCIMLTLASDP

-305 GGSVSQVLGFGVSI
+305 GGSVSQVLGFGVLI

-380 VFSKLLQLVLM
+380 VFSKLLQLVLV

-401 LNIRLMSIGC
+401 LNISLMSIGY
-411 TVVFFGALFLL
+411 TAVFFGALFLL

-458 LGAVCLAAGYLISLR
+458 LGAVCLAAGYIISLR
-473 TSVALYAIQNF
+473 TNAALYAIQYF

-503 VVVLKALR
+503 IVVLKALR

-564 DAYAAVQWP
+564 DAYAAVRWP
-573 QDVTITLMTD
+573 QDMTLTLMTD
-583 PRTNTVP
+583 KQTNTVP

-599 DDTMTRAG
+599 DDAMTRAG

-619 RFSALRSGDALDL
+619 RFSTLRSGDALD
-632 TSKQLTGSSADEYTV
+632 QFTGSGVDAYTV

-668 EALAWTDGAAF
+668 DALAWTDGKPF
-679 GDTLTLGGDT
+679 GDTVTICGRAF
-689 LRLRQLNS
+689 RLRPLDC
-697 FSLVSGS
+697 FPLDSGS

-712 YLVVPDLT
+712 YLVVPDLDSV
-720 EMLELR
+720 LELR
-726 AQQNAYTNEH
+726 AQQNAYASEH

-754 EDEQLD
+754 DDEQLD
-760 ALHALLCAPG
+760 ALHALLSDPA
-770 FESAAEAANV
+770 FASAAEAANV
-780 NYTTDMRADGYPTLR
+780 QYTTDMRADGYPTLR
-795 STYGGFL
+795 SMYGGFL

>member
-1 MSFLEVRHV
+1 
-10 QKIYTTR
+10 
-17 FGGTKVQAL
+17 
-26 SDVNFTVE
+26 
-34 KGEYVAIMGESGS
+34 
-47 GKTTLLNILAA
+47 
-58 LDKPTGGEVVLDGRA
+58 
-73 LGTIP
+73 
-78 EREIAAF
+78 
-85 RRSQLGFVFQEF
+85 
-97 NLLDTF
+97 
-103 SVQDNIFLP
+103 
-112 LVLAGKAYPEMAAR
+112 
-126 LAPIARQ
+126 
-133 LGIAELLQK
+133 
-142 FPYELSG
+142 
-149 GQKQRVAVARALIT
+149 
-163 QPKLVLADEP
+163 
-173 TGALDSRA
+173 
-181 TDELLRLFEEINRG
+181 
-195 GQTILMVTHSVKAAS
+195 
-210 HASRVL
+210 
-216 FIKDGEV
+216 
-223 FHEIYRGESTDEQLY
+223 
-238 QKISDTLTMLATAVS
+238 
-253 AMRNLYPRLAAT
+253 MRNLYPRLAAT

-298 YLGQMQH
+298 YLADMAH
-305 GGSVSQVLGFGVSI
+305 GDNVSQMLGVGVWI
-319 MALFSAIILF
+319 MVLFSAIILF

-401 LNIRLMSIGC
+401 LNIRLMSIGY
-411 TVVFFGALFLL
+411 TAAFFGALFLL

-458 LGAVCLAAGYLISLR
+458 LGAVCLAAGYIISLR
-473 TSVALYAIQNF
+473 TNAALYAIQYF

-555 TTVSLYKGV
+555 TTVSLYKGL
-564 DAYAAVQWP
+564 DAYAAVRWP
-573 QDVTITLMTD
+573 QDVTLTLSAGSDTD
-583 PRTNTVP
+583 AVP
-590 DVAPVLQVV
+590 DVAPVVQVV
-599 DDTMTRAG
+599 DAAVAGTG
-607 LTQSNVHGYRTV
+607 LTQSHVHGYRAINLSMMREDDATLDVTHVTQTSYQLSNALTV
-619 RFSALRSGDALDL
+619 WVTDAD
-632 TSKQLTGSSADEYTV
+632 
-647 MVLDTEGYAD
+647 GYAS
-657 LTGEQVTLAPG
+657 LTGEPVTLAPD
-668 EALAWTDGAAF
+668 EALAWTDGKPF
-679 GDTLTLGGDT
+679 GDTVMICDRTF
-689 LRLRQLNS
+689 RLRQLDS
-697 FSLVSGS
+697 FPLDSGS
-704 SIMGLHTL
+704 SIMGVRTL
-712 YLVVPDLT
+712 YLVVPDLDS
-720 EMLELR
+720 MLELR
-726 AQQNAYTNEH
+726 ARQNEH
-736 GGTRSML
+736 ANANGGTLSTL
-743 NYTYQFDLSGT
+743 KYTYRFDLSGT
-754 EDEQLD
+754 DDEQLNAMNTVWSD
-760 ALHALLCAPG
+760 AAFQQA
-770 FESAAEAANV
+770 V
-780 NYTTDMRADGYPTLR
+780 TDAHIGWSSDVRADGYPTLR
-795 STYGGFL
+795 SAYGSFL
-802 FLGFFLGFVFLF
+802 FLGFFLGFVFLL

-829 DDRGRFRI
+829 DDCDRFRI

-844 PKEVKATIRTQVLL
+844 HREVKATIRTQVLL

>member
-1 MSFLEVRHV
+1 
-10 QKIYTTR
+10 
-17 FGGTKVQAL
+17 
-26 SDVNFTVE
+26 
-34 KGEYVAIMGESGS
+34 
-47 GKTTLLNILAA
+47 
-58 LDKPTGGEVVLDGRA
+58 
-73 LGTIP
+73 
-78 EREIAAF
+78 
-85 RRSQLGFVFQEF
+85 
-97 NLLDTF
+97 
-103 SVQDNIFLP
+103 
-112 LVLAGKAYPEMAAR
+112 
-126 LAPIARQ
+126 
-133 LGIAELLQK
+133 
-142 FPYELSG
+142 
-149 GQKQRVAVARALIT
+149 
-163 QPKLVLADEP
+163 
-173 TGALDSRA
+173 
-181 TDELLRLFEEINRG
+181 
-195 GQTILMVTHSVKAAS
+195 
-210 HASRVL
+210 
-216 FIKDGEV
+216 
-223 FHEIYRGESTDEQLY
+223 
-238 QKISDTLTMLATAVS
+238 
-253 AMRNLYPRLAAT
+253 MRNLYPRLAAT

-272 FYLPYLLACIVIVAL
+272 FYLPYLLVCIVIVAL

-305 GGSVSQVLGFGVSI
+305 GGSVSQVLGFGVLI
-319 MALFSAIILF
+319 MALFSTIILF

-380 VFSKLLQLVLM
+380 VFSKLLQLVLV

-401 LNIRLMSIGC
+401 LNISLMSIGY
-411 TVVFFGALFLL
+411 TAAFFGALFLL

-458 LGAVCLAAGYLISLR
+458 LGAVCLAAGYIISLR
-473 TSVALYAIQNF
+473 TNAALYAIQYF

-511 KNRRYYYK
+511 KNRCYYYK

-564 DAYAAVQWP
+564 DAYAAVRWP
-573 QDVTITLMTD
+573 QDMTLTLMTD
-583 PRTNTVP
+583 TQTNTVP

-599 DDTMTRAG
+599 DDTMTRSG

-619 RFSALRSGDALDL
+619 RFSAQRSGDALD
-632 TSKQLTGSSADEYTV
+632 QFTGSGVDAYTV
-647 MVLDTEGYAD
+647 MVLDTEGYAG

-668 EALAWTDGAAF
+668 EALAWTDGKPF

-689 LRLRQLNS
+689 LRLRQLDS
-697 FSLVSGS
+697 FPLDSGS

-712 YLVVPDLT
+712 YLVVPDLDSV
-720 EMLELR
+720 LELR
-726 AQQNAYTNEH
+726 AQQNAYASEH

-754 EDEQLD
+754 DDEQLD
-760 ALHALLCAPG
+760 ALHTLLSDPA

-780 NYTTDMRADGYPTLR
+780 QYTTDMRADGYPTLR
-795 STYGGFL
+795 SMYGGFL

-829 DDRGRFRI
+829 DDCGRFRI

-863 LVTAAIHIAFAFP
+863 LVTAAIHIAFASP

>member
-1 MSFLEVRHV
+1 
-10 QKIYTTR
+10 
-17 FGGTKVQAL
+17 
-26 SDVNFTVE
+26 
-34 KGEYVAIMGESGS
+34 
-47 GKTTLLNILAA
+47 
-58 LDKPTGGEVVLDGRA
+58 
-73 LGTIP
+73 
-78 EREIAAF
+78 
-85 RRSQLGFVFQEF
+85 
-97 NLLDTF
+97 
-103 SVQDNIFLP
+103 
-112 LVLAGKAYPEMAAR
+112 
-126 LAPIARQ
+126 
-133 LGIAELLQK
+133 
-142 FPYELSG
+142 
-149 GQKQRVAVARALIT
+149 
-163 QPKLVLADEP
+163 
-173 TGALDSRA
+173 
-181 TDELLRLFEEINRG
+181 
-195 GQTILMVTHSVKAAS
+195 
-210 HASRVL
+210 
-216 FIKDGEV
+216 
-223 FHEIYRGESTDEQLY
+223 
-238 QKISDTLTMLATAVS
+238 
-253 AMRNLYPRLAAT
+253 MRNLYPRLAAT

-287 FCIILTLASDP
+287 FCIMLTLASDP

-305 GGSVSQVLGFGVSI
+305 GGSVSQVLGFGVLI

-380 VFSKLLQLVLM
+380 VFSKLLQLVLV

-401 LNIRLMSIGC
+401 LNISLMSIGY
-411 TVVFFGALFLL
+411 TAVFFGALFLL

-458 LGAVCLAAGYLISLR
+458 LGAVCLAAGYIISLR
-473 TSVALYAIQNF
+473 TNAALYAIQYF

-503 VVVLKALR
+503 IVVLKALR

-564 DAYAAVQWP
+564 DAYAAVRWP
-573 QDVTITLMTD
+573 QDMTLTLMTD
-583 PRTNTVP
+583 KQTNTVP

-599 DDTMTRAG
+599 DDAMTRSG

-619 RFSALRSGDALDL
+619 RFSTLRSGDALD
-632 TSKQLTGSSADEYTV
+632 QFTGSGVDAYTV
-647 MVLDTEGYAD
+647 LVLDTEGYAD

-668 EALAWTDGAAF
+668 DALAWTDGKPF
-679 GDTLTLGGDT
+679 GDTVTICGRAF
-689 LRLRQLNS
+689 RLRQLDS
-697 FSLVSGS
+697 FPLDSGS

-712 YLVVPDLT
+712 YLVVPDFDSVLD
-720 EMLELR
+720 LR
-726 AQQNAYTNEH
+726 AQQNAYVSEH

-754 EDEQLD
+754 DAEQLD
-760 ALHALLCAPG
+760 ALHALLSDPA
-770 FESAAEAANV
+770 FASAAEAANV
-780 NYTTDMRADGYPTLR
+780 QYTTDMRADGYPTLR
-795 STYGGFL
+795 SMYGGFL

>member
-1 MSFLEVRHV
+1 
-10 QKIYTTR
+10 
-17 FGGTKVQAL
+17 
-26 SDVNFTVE
+26 
-34 KGEYVAIMGESGS
+34 
-47 GKTTLLNILAA
+47 
-58 LDKPTGGEVVLDGRA
+58 
-73 LGTIP
+73 
-78 EREIAAF
+78 
-85 RRSQLGFVFQEF
+85 
-97 NLLDTF
+97 
-103 SVQDNIFLP
+103 
-112 LVLAGKAYPEMAAR
+112 
-126 LAPIARQ
+126 
-133 LGIAELLQK
+133 
-142 FPYELSG
+142 
-149 GQKQRVAVARALIT
+149 
-163 QPKLVLADEP
+163 
-173 TGALDSRA
+173 
-181 TDELLRLFEEINRG
+181 
-195 GQTILMVTHSVKAAS
+195 
-210 HASRVL
+210 
-216 FIKDGEV
+216 
-223 FHEIYRGESTDEQLY
+223 
-238 QKISDTLTMLATAVS
+238 
-253 AMRNLYPRLAAT
+253 MRNLYPRLAAT

-305 GGSVSQVLGFGVSI
+305 GGSVSQVLGFGVLI

-380 VFSKLLQLVLM
+380 VFSKLLQLVLV

-401 LNIRLMSIGC
+401 LNISLMSIGY
-411 TVVFFGALFLL
+411 TAVFFGALFLL

-458 LGAVCLAAGYLISLR
+458 LGAVCLAAGYIISLR
-473 TSVALYAIQNF
+473 TNAALYAIQYF

-503 VVVLKALR
+503 IVVLKALR

-564 DAYAAVQWP
+564 DAYAAVRWP
-573 QDVTITLMTD
+573 QDMTLTLMTD
-583 PRTNTVP
+583 KQTNTVP

-599 DDTMTRAG
+599 DDAMTRSG

-619 RFSALRSGDALDL
+619 RFSTLRSGDALD
-632 TSKQLTGSSADEYTV
+632 QFTGSGVDAYTV
-647 MVLDTEGYAD
+647 LVLDTEGYAD

-668 EALAWTDGAAF
+668 DALAWTDGKPF
-679 GDTLTLGGDT
+679 GDTVTICGRT
-689 LRLRQLNS
+689 FRLRQLDS
-697 FSLVSGS
+697 FPLDSGS

-712 YLVVPDLT
+712 YLVVPDLDSV
-720 EMLELR
+720 LDLR
-726 AQQNAYTNEH
+726 AQQNACVSEH

-754 EDEQLD
+754 DAEQLD
-760 ALHALLCAPG
+760 ALHALLSDPA
-770 FESAAEAANV
+770 FASAAEAANV
-780 NYTTDMRADGYPTLR
+780 QYTTDMRADGYPTLR
-795 STYGGFL
+795 SMYGGFL

>member
-1 MSFLEVRHV
+1 
-10 QKIYTTR
+10 
-17 FGGTKVQAL
+17 
-26 SDVNFTVE
+26 
-34 KGEYVAIMGESGS
+34 
-47 GKTTLLNILAA
+47 
-58 LDKPTGGEVVLDGRA
+58 
-73 LGTIP
+73 
-78 EREIAAF
+78 
-85 RRSQLGFVFQEF
+85 
-97 NLLDTF
+97 
-103 SVQDNIFLP
+103 
-112 LVLAGKAYPEMAAR
+112 
-126 LAPIARQ
+126 
-133 LGIAELLQK
+133 
-142 FPYELSG
+142 
-149 GQKQRVAVARALIT
+149 
-163 QPKLVLADEP
+163 
-173 TGALDSRA
+173 
-181 TDELLRLFEEINRG
+181 
-195 GQTILMVTHSVKAAS
+195 
-210 HASRVL
+210 
-216 FIKDGEV
+216 
-223 FHEIYRGESTDEQLY
+223 
-238 QKISDTLTMLATAVS
+238 
-253 AMRNLYPRLAAT
+253 MRNLYPRLAAT

-305 GGSVSQVLGFGVSI
+305 GGSVSQVLGFGVLI

-368 AMALFFGLVAAG
+368 AMTLFFGLVAAG
-380 VFSKLLQLVLM
+380 VFSKLLQLVLV

-401 LNIRLMSIGC
+401 LNISLMSIGY
-411 TVVFFGALFLL
+411 TAVFFGALFLL

-458 LGAVCLAAGYLISLR
+458 LGAVCLAAGYIISLR
-473 TSVALYAIQNF
+473 TNAALYAIQYF

-503 VVVLKALR
+503 IVVLKALR

-564 DAYAAVQWP
+564 DAYAAVRWP
-573 QDVTITLMTD
+573 QDMTLTLMTD
-583 PRTNTVP
+583 TQTNTVP

-599 DDTMTRAG
+599 DDAMTHSG

-619 RFSALRSGDALDL
+619 RFSTLRSGDALD
-632 TSKQLTGSSADEYTV
+632 QFTGSGVDAYTV
-647 MVLDTEGYAD
+647 LVLDTEGYAD

-668 EALAWTDGAAF
+668 DALAWTDGKPF
-679 GDTLTLGGDT
+679 GDTVTICGRAF
-689 LRLRQLNS
+689 RLRQLDS
-697 FSLVSGS
+697 FPLDSGS

-712 YLVVPDLT
+712 YLVVPDLDSV
-720 EMLELR
+720 LELR
-726 AQQNAYTNEH
+726 AQQNACVSEH

-754 EDEQLD
+754 DDEQLD
-760 ALHALLCAPG
+760 ALHTLLSDPA
-770 FESAAEAANV
+770 FASAAEAANV
-780 NYTTDMRADGYPTLR
+780 QYTTDMRADGYPTLR
-795 STYGGFL
+795 SMYGGFL

>member
-1 MSFLEVRHV
+1 
-10 QKIYTTR
+10 
-17 FGGTKVQAL
+17 
-26 SDVNFTVE
+26 
-34 KGEYVAIMGESGS
+34 
-47 GKTTLLNILAA
+47 
-58 LDKPTGGEVVLDGRA
+58 
-73 LGTIP
+73 
-78 EREIAAF
+78 
-85 RRSQLGFVFQEF
+85 
-97 NLLDTF
+97 
-103 SVQDNIFLP
+103 
-112 LVLAGKAYPEMAAR
+112 
-126 LAPIARQ
+126 
-133 LGIAELLQK
+133 
-142 FPYELSG
+142 
-149 GQKQRVAVARALIT
+149 
-163 QPKLVLADEP
+163 
-173 TGALDSRA
+173 
-181 TDELLRLFEEINRG
+181 
-195 GQTILMVTHSVKAAS
+195 
-210 HASRVL
+210 
-216 FIKDGEV
+216 
-223 FHEIYRGESTDEQLY
+223 
-238 QKISDTLTMLATAVS
+238 
-253 AMRNLYPRLAAT
+253 MRNLYPRLAAT

-305 GGSVSQVLGFGVSI
+305 GGSVSQVLGFGVLI

-380 VFSKLLQLVLM
+380 VFSKLLQLVLV

-401 LNIRLMSIGC
+401 LNISLMSIGY
-411 TVVFFGALFLL
+411 TAAFFGALFLL

-458 LGAVCLAAGYLISLR
+458 LGAVCLAAGYIISLR
-473 TSVALYAIQNF
+473 TNAALYAIQYF

-511 KNRRYYYK
+511 KNRCYYYK

-564 DAYAAVQWP
+564 DAYAAVRWP
-573 QDVTITLMTD
+573 QDMTLTLMTD
-583 PRTNTVP
+583 TQTNTVP
-590 DVAPVLQVV
+590 DVAPVLRVV
-599 DDTMTRAG
+599 DDTMTRSG

-619 RFSALRSGDALDL
+619 RFSTQRSGDALD
-632 TSKQLTGSSADEYTV
+632 QFTGSGVDAYTV
-647 MVLDTEGYAD
+647 MVLDTEGYAG

-668 EALAWTDGAAF
+668 EALAWTDGKPF

-689 LRLRQLNS
+689 LRLRQLDS
-697 FSLVSGS
+697 FPLDSGS

-712 YLVVPDLT
+712 YLVVPDLDSV
-720 EMLELR
+720 LELR
-726 AQQNAYTNEH
+726 AQQNAYASEH

-754 EDEQLD
+754 DDEQLD
-760 ALHALLCAPG
+760 ALHTLLSDPA

-780 NYTTDMRADGYPTLR
+780 QYTTDMRADGYPTLR
-795 STYGGFL
+795 SMYGGFL

-829 DDRGRFRI
+829 DDCGRFRI

>member
-1 MSFLEVRHV
+1 
-10 QKIYTTR
+10 
-17 FGGTKVQAL
+17 
-26 SDVNFTVE
+26 
-34 KGEYVAIMGESGS
+34 
-47 GKTTLLNILAA
+47 
-58 LDKPTGGEVVLDGRA
+58 
-73 LGTIP
+73 
-78 EREIAAF
+78 
-85 RRSQLGFVFQEF
+85 
-97 NLLDTF
+97 
-103 SVQDNIFLP
+103 
-112 LVLAGKAYPEMAAR
+112 
-126 LAPIARQ
+126 
-133 LGIAELLQK
+133 
-142 FPYELSG
+142 
-149 GQKQRVAVARALIT
+149 
-163 QPKLVLADEP
+163 
-173 TGALDSRA
+173 
-181 TDELLRLFEEINRG
+181 
-195 GQTILMVTHSVKAAS
+195 
-210 HASRVL
+210 
-216 FIKDGEV
+216 
-223 FHEIYRGESTDEQLY
+223 
-238 QKISDTLTMLATAVS
+238 
-253 AMRNLYPRLAAT
+253 MRNLYPRLAAT

-287 FCIILTLASDP
+287 FCIMLTLASDP

-305 GGSVSQVLGFGVSI
+305 GGSVSQVLGFGVFI

-380 VFSKLLQLVLM
+380 VFSKLLQLVLV

-401 LNIRLMSIGC
+401 LNIRLMSIGY

-473 TSVALYAIQNF
+473 TNVALYAIQNF

-555 TTVSLYKGV
+555 TTVSLYKGL
-564 DAYAAVQWP
+564 DAYAAVRWP
-573 QDVTITLMTD
+573 QDMTLTLMTD
-583 PRTNTVP
+583 PQTNTVP

-599 DDTMTRAG
+599 DDAMTRAG

-619 RFSALRSGDALDL
+619 RFSAQRSGDALD
-632 TSKQLTGSSADEYTV
+632 QFIGSDVDAYDV

-657 LTGEQVTLAPG
+657 LTGDLRPARRSHGRTAQPLA
-668 EALAWTDGAAF
+668 TRSRSAAIRC
-679 GDTLTLGGDT
+679 GC
-689 LRLRQLNS
+689 
-697 FSLVSGS
+697 GS

-712 YLVVPDLT
+712 YLVVPNLDSV
-720 EMLELR
+720 LELR
-726 AQQNAYTNEH
+726 AQQNAYTSEH

-754 EDEQLD
+754 DDEQLD
-760 ALHALLCAPG
+760 ALHALLCDPA

-780 NYTTDMRADGYPTLR
+780 QYTTDMRADGYPTLR

>member
-1 MSFLEVRHV
+1 
-10 QKIYTTR
+10 
-17 FGGTKVQAL
+17 
-26 SDVNFTVE
+26 
-34 KGEYVAIMGESGS
+34 
-47 GKTTLLNILAA
+47 
-58 LDKPTGGEVVLDGRA
+58 
-73 LGTIP
+73 
-78 EREIAAF
+78 
-85 RRSQLGFVFQEF
+85 
-97 NLLDTF
+97 
-103 SVQDNIFLP
+103 
-112 LVLAGKAYPEMAAR
+112 
-126 LAPIARQ
+126 
-133 LGIAELLQK
+133 
-142 FPYELSG
+142 
-149 GQKQRVAVARALIT
+149 
-163 QPKLVLADEP
+163 
-173 TGALDSRA
+173 
-181 TDELLRLFEEINRG
+181 
-195 GQTILMVTHSVKAAS
+195 
-210 HASRVL
+210 
-216 FIKDGEV
+216 
-223 FHEIYRGESTDEQLY
+223 
-238 QKISDTLTMLATAVS
+238 
-253 AMRNLYPRLAAT
+253 MRNLYPRLAAT

-287 FCIILTLASDP
+287 FCIMLTLASDP

-305 GGSVSQVLGFGVSI
+305 GGSVSQVLGFGVLI

-401 LNIRLMSIGC
+401 LNISLMSIGY
-411 TVVFFGALFLL
+411 TAAFFGALFLL

-458 LGAVCLAAGYLISLR
+458 LGAVCLATGYIISLR
-473 TSVALYAIQNF
+473 TNAALYAIQYF

-564 DAYAAVQWP
+564 DAYADVRWP
-573 QDVTITLMTD
+573 QDMTLTLMTD
-583 PRTNTVP
+583 TRTNTVP

-599 DDTMTRAG
+599 DDAMTRAG

-619 RFSALRSGDALDL
+619 RFSTLRSGDALD
-632 TSKQLTGSSADEYTV
+632 QFTGSGVDAYTV
-647 MVLDTEGYAD
+647 LVLDTEGYAD
-657 LTGEQVTLAPG
+657 LTGEQVTLTPG
-668 EALAWTDGAAF
+668 EALAWTDGKPF
-679 GDTLTLGGDT
+679 GDTVTICGRT
-689 LRLRQLNS
+689 FRLRPLDS
-697 FSLVSGS
+697 FPLDSGS

-712 YLVVPDLT
+712 YLVVPDLDSV
-720 EMLELR
+720 LELR
-726 AQQNAYTNEH
+726 AQQNAYASEH

-754 EDEQLD
+754 DDEQLD
-760 ALHALLCAPG
+760 ALHALLSDPA
-770 FESAAEAANV
+770 FASAAEAANV
-780 NYTTDMRADGYPTLR
+780 QYTTDMRADGYPTLR
-795 STYGGFL
+795 SMYGGFL